1 MSNES
6 FPQPPPAAPLHPAL
20 ASPPP
25 KARRRWWVYALWIF
39 GSAFGLFLIAILSA
53 WLYWKSLVR
62 TYTSTSPKPLPQV
75 EASDEQYAELKER
88 WDSYALLF
96 IRRREPIPPFEL
108 TSEELNVFAGRFGPF
123 RKEAHVEIL
132 GKSLRLQFSSP
143 LDRTRNSSLQ
153 GRYLNGVATFAPAMT
168 NGHLA
173 IRLTAVEANNKP
185 IPRWLLKR
193 FQSFNWG
200 EALNRRP
207 EFDLAIRALDRIE
220 LEPDK
225 IILHP
230 NAAAG
235 GR

>member
-1 MSNES
+1 MSNQS
-6 FPQPPPAAPLHPAL
+6 PHPPHPAAPIHPAL
-20 ASPPP
+20 ASPAP
-25 KARRRWWVYALWIF
+25 KPRRRWWVYVLWIF
-39 GSAFGLFLIAILSA
+39 GSAVGLFLVAVLSA
-53 WLYWKSLVR
+53 WLYWKSLIR
-62 TYTSTSPKPLPQV
+62 TYTSTSPKPLPTI
-75 EASDEQYAELKER
+75 EATDEQYAALKER
-88 WDSYALLF
+88 WDAYALLF

-108 TSEELNVFAGRFGPF
+108 SADELNLFANRFGPF
-123 RKEAHVEIL
+123 RKEAHVQIL
-132 GKSLRLQFSSP
+132 GGSLRLQFSSP
-143 LDRTRNSSLQ
+143 LDRTRNPSLQ
-153 GRYLNGVATFAPAMT
+153 GRYLNGVATFAPSMT

-193 FQSFNWG
+193 FQAYNWG

-230 NAAAG
+230 GATT